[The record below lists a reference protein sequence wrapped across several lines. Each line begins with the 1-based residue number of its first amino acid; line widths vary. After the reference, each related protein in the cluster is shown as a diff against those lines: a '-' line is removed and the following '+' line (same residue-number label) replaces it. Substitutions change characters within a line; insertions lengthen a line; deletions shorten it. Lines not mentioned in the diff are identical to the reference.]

1 MTRQMPGYEGDIGD
15 LRFLIN
21 KMDIDSVDE
30 IQAHIDKYYPDD
42 VITPEHRILL
52 ESLVQERDPS

>member
-1 MTRQMPGYEGDIGD
+1 MPGYEGDIGD